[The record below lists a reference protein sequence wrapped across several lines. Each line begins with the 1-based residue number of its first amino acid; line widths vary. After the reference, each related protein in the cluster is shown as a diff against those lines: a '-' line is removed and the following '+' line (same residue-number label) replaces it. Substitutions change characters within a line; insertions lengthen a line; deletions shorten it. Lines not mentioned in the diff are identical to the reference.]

1 MSNYN
6 WCHGPNCH
14 TTETQSRVR
23 GSGEN
28 KVLRTIKIKW
38 GRYNYSGDEQ
48 PNIWD
53 YFCNNRCLHDFLR
66 LHATAIANIAPR
78 REALETPV
86 KVVKEKYESHR
97 YQWQGDDANGPTR
110 VPYMATRTTI
120 KSVDNNNG

>member
-1 MSNYN
+1 MTYI
-6 WCHGPNCH
+6 WCHGPECH
-14 TTETQSRVR
+14 TNHTQSRVR

-28 KVLRTIKIKW
+28 KVLRTIKIKEC
-38 GRYNYSGDEQ
+38 GSYRGYERYRMFN
-48 PNIWD
+48 
-53 YFCNNRCLHDFLR
+53 YFCGNNCLFDFIR
-66 LHATAIANIAPR
+66 LHLTSIIAIAPR

-120 KSVDNNNG
+120 KSVDNT